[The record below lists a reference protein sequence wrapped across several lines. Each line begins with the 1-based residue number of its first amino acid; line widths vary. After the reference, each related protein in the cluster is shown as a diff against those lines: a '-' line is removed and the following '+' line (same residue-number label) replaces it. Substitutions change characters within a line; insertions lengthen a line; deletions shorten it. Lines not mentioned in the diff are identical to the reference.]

1 MTDQFIPFLP
11 ENSLIFLIS
20 RPSCDISLTI
30 ALLYQICYIGY
41 VSKVIL
47 LESATDFIDNVNSR
61 MKAKILRTIDL
72 LERYGS
78 FLPLPHSKQLTG
90 YDLYELRV
98 KIASDTVRLFYFHDK
113 GKIFVITS
121 GYVKKTNKTSVR
133 EINLA
138 LKLKLKYQED
148 LNEKR

>member
-1 MTDQFIPFLP
+1 
-11 ENSLIFLIS
+11 
-20 RPSCDISLTI
+20 
-30 ALLYQICYIGY
+30 
-41 VSKVIL
+41 
-47 LESATDFIDNVNSR
+47 

-121 GYVKKTNKTSVR
+121 GYVKKTSVR

-138 LKLKLKYQED
+138 LKLKLKFQED